1 MKSWFEKNDIVM
13 YSMHNEIKSV
23 VVERFFR
30 TLKNKIYKY
39 MTWISKNLYID
50 KLDDVVNKCNNTYH
64 SAIKTKP
71 VDLKSITY
79 IGSSK
84 DINNKDLKFKI
95 GDTVRISRHKNTF
108 SKGYLQNWSEKVFLI
123 KEVKNT
129 VLWTC
134 VVSDLKSEEIVGT
147 FYEKKLQR
155 ANQKGFIVEKVIMKK
170 GDKLYLKWKDYD
182 ISFNSWIDKKT
193 KYEWANIFQN
203 QNL

>member
-108 SKGYLQNWSEKVFLI
+108 AKGYLQNWSEKVFLI

-155 ANQKGFIVEKVIMKK
+155 ANQKGFIIEKVIMKK

>member
-1 MKSWFEKNDIVM
+1 ML
-13 YSMHNEIKSV
+13 IKD
-23 VVERFFR
+23 F
-30 TLKNKIYKY
+30 
-39 MTWISKNLYID
+39 
-50 KLDDVVNKCNNTYH
+50 
-64 SAIKTKP
+64 
-71 VDLKSITY
+71 
-79 IGSSK
+79 
-84 DINNKDLKFKI
+84 KFKI
-95 GDTVRISRHKNTF
+95 GDIVRISRHENTF
-108 SKGYLQNWSEKVFLI
+108 AKGYLQNWSEEVFLI

-129 VLWTC
+129 VPWTC

-182 ISFNSWIDKKT
+182 ISFNSWIDKKA